1 MVNLWAPMTPRPR
14 AAATAWILGA
24 TAYLTA
30 EAVTASAY
38 RPSYSYAH
46 DYISD
51 LGVPGQPLAALM
63 NAGFAVQGVLFLL
76 GAVLAGGSRH
86 RTLTACAAANAV
98 GNILVGTVPAGG
110 GALHLVGA
118 TLAIVGGNAAALAGA
133 SLFTGLAYRLTSCVL
148 GGVGLLSLTVLA
160 VHAWTGVEVLP
171 APVWERASV
180 YPILTW
186 QVCAAL
192 AMLTALL
199 PARRQHP

>member
-1 MVNLWAPMTPRPR
+1 MTPRPR

-24 TAYLTA
+24 TAYLAA

-63 NAGFAVQGVLFLL
+63 NAGFAAQGVLFLL
-76 GAVLAGGSRH
+76 GAVLASGSRH
-86 RTLTACAAANAV
+86 RTLTACAAANAI
-98 GNILVGTVPAGG
+98 GNVLVGTVPAGE

-133 SLFTGLAYRLTSCVL
+133 SLLPGLGYRLASRAL
-148 GGVGLLSLTVLA
+148 GGVGLLSLVVLA
-160 VHAWTGVEVLP
+160 AQAWIGVEVLP
-171 APVWERASV
+171 SPVWERASV
-180 YPILTW
+180 YPILAW
-186 QVCAAL
+186 QVFAAL
-192 AMLTALL
+192 ALSAALL